1 MMHFTRRS
9 TPQNDTPQSEERRR
23 FLGAT
28 ARYGLTTAMV
38 AGAAGVLSSTQA
50 VAQTAEEEAERK
62 KNAKFTMTFATA
74 YIVGASRAYP
84 IMQLDFK
91 ENVQNM
97 TGGQIYVNFAPGRK
111 LGAGA
116 KLAKKVQEGVIQVAQ
131 HSVSN
136 FAPFAPE
143 ADLINIPYWC
153 AENQKVVNLV
163 TSDVWKEVVHP
174 KIAAKGFKALWY
186 TSTSARTFSVR
197 KGLDPILGP
206 DDIKGIKFRVPGSK
220 MLQQFYRMLGAN
232 PTPVAWGETPS
243 AIKQGVADALD
254 PVVSGL
260 YIFGFGDILSHIS
273 LAQSV
278 HGLQVYSCNL
288 EWFDSLPGDVQEGV
302 EFASDVTFRQ
312 NLAKVPAAFAFARTS
327 MESAGVTIH
336 TLTEENMQAFRELG
350 GYQRPEWDD
359 WKNRLAGSKAN
370 FDRMLEAANTPGSY
384 FVHNV

>member
-1 MMHFTRRS
+1 MRDDHLILRKDT
-9 TPQNDTPQSEERRR
+9 DTPQSVERRR
-23 FLGAT
+23 FLEAT
-28 ARYGLTTAMV
+28 KKFGFTTALV
-38 AGAAGVLSSTQA
+38 AGGAATLMSDEA
-50 VAQTAEEEAERK
+50 LAQTAKEETERK
-62 KNAKFTMTFATA
+62 KAAKHPMIFATA

-91 ENVQNM
+91 ENIQNM
-97 TGGQIYVNFAPGRK
+97 TDGKIYVNLAPGKK
-111 LGAGA
+111 LGAGG
-116 KLAKKVQEGVIQVAQ
+116 KLAKKVQKGIIQVAQ
-131 HSVSN
+131 HSISN
-136 FAPFAPE
+136 FAPYAPE
-143 ADLINIPYWC
+143 ADLINMPYWC
-153 AENQKVVNLV
+153 AKNQEVANLV
-163 TSDVWKEVVHP
+163 TSKAWKSVIDP

-197 KGLDPILGP
+197 KGLGPILSP

-254 PVVSGL
+254 PVCGGL
-260 YIFGFGDILSHIS
+260 YLFGFGDILSHIT

-288 EWFDSLPGDVQEGV
+288 EWFNSLPKDVQAQV

-312 NLAKVPAAFAFARTS
+312 NLAKIPAAFGFATAELRNS
-327 MESAGVTIH
+327 GVKIH
-336 TLTEENMQAFRELG
+336 TLSDDNMAAFKELG
-350 GYQRPEWDD
+350 GHQRPEWND
-359 WKNRLAGSKAN
+359 WKKKLAGSISN
-370 FDRMLEAANTPGSY
+370 FDKMLEAANTQGTY